1 MRLLRFGPK
10 GAEKPGL
17 LDAADRIRDLSAHVR
32 DITPDVLAPD
42 SLERLAGL
50 DPSSLPQVS
59 GNPRLGPPVAG
70 GAELHLHRP

>member
-17 LDAADRIRDLSAHVR
+17 LDAADRIRDLSGHVE

-42 SLERLAGL
+42 SLKRLAGL
-50 DPSSLPQVS
+50 DPSSLPQV
-59 GNPRLGPPVAG
+59 
-70 GAELHLHRP
+70 GAIRASVRRSRACRTSSASA